1 MDNLDLNE
9 IRLLYKHAA
18 DNSRKCEK
26 LYDLLNAPEVEQYP
40 ILLGYKGATQA
51 IRAKH
56 SLFPHLKYSRFKEA
70 IQIIER
76 SIIKDDESVELRFLR
91 FTIQSNSPA
100 LFNYKGK
107 IKEDKQLITEAL
119 PHLSED
125 EGLTEAI
132 ATALLTSDT
141 STKADKEL
149 AKQYLSEE

>member
-1 MDNLDLNE
+1 MDDLDLNE
-9 IRLLYKHAA
+9 IRILYKYAA

-26 LYDLLNAPEVEQYP
+26 LYDLLNDPEVEQYP
-40 ILLGYKGATQA
+40 VLLGYKGAAQA

-56 SLFPHLKYSRFKEA
+56 SLFPHLKYARFKEA
-70 IQIIER
+70 MQIIER
-76 SIIKDDESVELRFLR
+76 AIIKDDESIELRFLR

-107 IKEDKQLITEAL
+107 IKEDKQLITKAL

-141 STKADKEL
+141 STKVDKEL
-149 AKQYLSEE
+149 AKQYLSDE